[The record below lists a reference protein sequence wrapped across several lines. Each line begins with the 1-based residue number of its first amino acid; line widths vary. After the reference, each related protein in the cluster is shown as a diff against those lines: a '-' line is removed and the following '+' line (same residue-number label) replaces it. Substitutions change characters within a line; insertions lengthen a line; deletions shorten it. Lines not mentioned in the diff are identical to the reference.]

1 MTGSASPRRTPP
13 ALDLLY
19 YAGAIAFLGYMLFY
33 YWTGLGGPTL
43 LAMTMIP
50 VTFALFTLQALRNNE
65 LYPKLPAAANYLIAA
80 AYCRFSLYCARYM
93 NTHCIALGE
102 ERAGMWNTADMA
114 VGGVM
119 TLLIIEYARKRHMP
133 LFILNIVLILYA
145 VYGSMV
151 PG

>member
-1 MTGSASPRRTPP
+1 MTGIASPRRSPL

-50 VTFALFTLQALRNNE
+50 VTFALFTLHALRKNE

-80 AYCRFSLYCARYM
+80 AYCLFSLYCAWYM
-93 NTHCIALGE
+93 NG
-102 ERAGMWNTADMA
+102 N
-114 VGGVM
+114 
-119 TLLIIEYARKRHMP
+119 K
-133 LFILNIVLILYA
+133 
-145 VYGSMV
+145 S
-151 PG
+151 